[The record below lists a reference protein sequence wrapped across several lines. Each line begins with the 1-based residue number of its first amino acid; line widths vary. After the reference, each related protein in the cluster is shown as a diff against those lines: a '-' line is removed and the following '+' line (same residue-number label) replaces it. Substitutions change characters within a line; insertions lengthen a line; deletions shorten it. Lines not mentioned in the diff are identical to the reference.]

1 MQMALMQRNGDQT
14 GHLSPQDEK
23 THSFTFNI
31 LYTPFPLPGALP

>member
-1 MQMALMQRNGDQT
+1 MALMQRNGDQT

-31 LYTPFPLPGALP
+31 LYTPFPLLGALP